1 MTGWQ
6 EGPRRRRC
14 RAATESA
21 VGAASSHSRRRL
33 QVTVSSFLHGALPV
47 RLRCKCR
54 GAAAALCLR
63 CVQYGG
69 PGTYVSAKRAASR
82 HTIRR
87 ATPNPKPGSFDHG
100 ALPVGSASTPIPNRR
115 RPALPLPELAI
126 FDHGALPV
134 GAPLDMLTLTLALP
148 LPLPL
153 PLTLTRILTLTT
165 FDHGALPV
173 GAPLDVRP
181 EAPEEREPPGVHHTV
196 RGTYR
201 VRYAPHA
208 RGQYSCDPAGQAAL
222 CLWYAG
228 RQDR

>member
-1 MTGWQ
+1 MQALGSVASDGVMASDR
-6 EGPRRRRC
+6 ELGSAASDGPAALKGGHSESLRRRNR
-14 RAATESA
+14 
-21 VGAASSHSRRRL
+21 HSRRRL
-33 QVTVSSFLHGALPV
+33 QVAMSSSAGWANFL
-47 RLRCKCR
+47 
-54 GAAAALCLR
+54 
-63 CVQYGG
+63 
-69 PGTYVSAKRAASR
+69 
-82 HTIRR
+82 
-87 ATPNPKPGSFDHG
+87 HG

-115 RPALPLPELAI
+115 RPALPLPELAM

-222 CLWYAG
+222 CLWYV

>member
-134 GAPLDMLTLTLALP
+134 GAPLD
-148 LPLPL
+148 
-153 PLTLTRILTLTT
+153 
-165 FDHGALPV
+165 
-173 GAPLDVRP
+173 VRP

>member
-1 MTGWQ
+1 M
-6 EGPRRRRC
+6 
-14 RAATESA
+14 
-21 VGAASSHSRRRL
+21 
-33 QVTVSSFLHGALPV
+33 TVSSFLHGALPV

-134 GAPLDMLTLTLALP
+134 GAPLD
-148 LPLPL
+148 
-153 PLTLTRILTLTT
+153 
-165 FDHGALPV
+165 
-173 GAPLDVRP
+173 VRP